1 MPKKKDIKIE
11 DEEEQVGDEEQV
23 DDEDSE
29 ESEESESS
37 VKGSGNS
44 SDSGDDSED
53 DSDDD
58 LDVDVDSLIAEVEA
72 SQGNDAIRRR
82 EIRRRLE
89 EIREARESARA
100 NAEPFDDLDGW
111 D

>member
-11 DEEEQVGDEEQV
+11 DGEQLVEDEEQV
-23 DDEDSE
+23 DDEEAE
-29 ESEESESS
+29 ESE
-37 VKGSGNS
+37 GSRVGTGNS
-44 SDSGDDSED
+44 SDNGDDADD

-58 LDVDVDSLIAEVEA
+58 SNEDVDVDSLIAEVEA

-100 NAEPFDDLDGW
+100 NAEPFDDVDDW

>member
-1 MPKKKDIKIE
+1 MPKKKEAKIE
-11 DEEEQVGDEEQV
+11 DEEVIVDEEEIV
-23 DDEDSE
+23 DDEETE
-29 ESEESESS
+29 ESEDSS
-37 VKGSGNS
+37 GSPGS
-44 SDSGDDSED
+44 SS

-58 LDVDVDSLIAEVEA
+58 SDEDADEDVDVDSLMAEVDA
-72 SQGNDAIRRR
+72 SNGNDSIRRR

-100 NAEPFDDLDGW
+100 NAEPFDDVDDW

>member
-1 MPKKKDIKIE
+1 MPKNQEVKIE
-11 DEEEQVGDEEQV
+11 KEEDQFDEEET
-23 DDEDSE
+23 ED
-29 ESEESESS
+29 
-37 VKGSGNS
+37 S
-44 SDSGDDSED
+44 SDST

-58 LDVDVDSLIAEVEA
+58 SSVSDDDSDEDVDVDVDSLIAEVES

-89 EIREARESARA
+89 EIREARENARA
-100 NAEPFDDLDGW
+100 NADPYDDDSDW

>member
-1 MPKKKDIKIE
+1 MPKKKDVKIADEEDRVE
-11 DEEEQVGDEEQV
+11 DEDQV
-23 DDEDSE
+23 DDE

-37 VKGSGNS
+37 GSSKSSS
-44 SDSGDDSED
+44 SDSSD

-58 LDVDVDSLIAEVEA
+58 SDDDADEDVDVDSLMAEVDA
-72 SQGNDAIRRR
+72 SKGNDSIRRR

-100 NAEPFDDLDGW
+100 NAEPFDDVDDW